1 VRAQSEGCR
10 QGSTGP
16 ETRDRLVH
24 QRPSACPRELLRAQ
38 SSGLEGSANTSQRTC
53 SVAAVAWIS
62 IGDAASALV
71 TDVDGIHQLVASG
84 VLSCVHGSDRRVML
98 DPDEVRAVLLG
109 ERAAPAIPTSL
120 GPQGE
125 TGPVS
130 PADHEPSDAPEGSPE
145 RSAEEILAGEGDV
158 VERGK
163 LAARI
168 ILALEDEIDALTDLV
183 RDAAVELTR
192 RGATSPEIAE
202 ELGIS
207 SAAVVRLLTGLPVMG
222 DDLPRTV
229 ALEGETITVPVAER
243 WTSPDPDRP
252 DRDDRDEASV
262 LVGVGG
268 PDEGPDRDEPVGGNW
283 ELWRPEDEFVPDDD
297 SATVEGGTGDE
308 PRLDQRDALVEAVA
322 EMLSDDALPTE
333 APPASV
339 DEPAVFVGST
349 QVDAELARGC
359 LATLLGVLFPWRL
372 LPVPE
377 ALRRLF
383 RR

>member
-1 VRAQSEGCR
+1 
-10 QGSTGP
+10 
-16 ETRDRLVH
+16 
-24 QRPSACPRELLRAQ
+24 
-38 SSGLEGSANTSQRTC
+38 
-53 SVAAVAWIS
+53 VAWIS

-71 TDVDGIHQLVASG
+71 TDVDGIRQLVASG

-163 LAARI
+163 LAARV

-243 WTSPDPDRP
+243 WTSPDPERP
-252 DRDDRDEASV
+252 DRDEASV

-268 PDEGPDRDEPVGGNW
+268 PDEGNEPSDGDDVVGGNW

-297 SATVEGGTGDE
+297 A
-308 PRLDQRDALVEAVA
+308 
-322 EMLSDDALPTE
+322 LSDDALPTE
-333 APPASV
+333 LQPGATDDGSWPSDDDQDVDLDDFLGLDEPPV
-339 DEPAVFVGST
+339 DAEAEGPEEPDGPAVFVGST
-349 QVDAELARGC
+349 QVDAELVRGC

-372 LPVPE
+372 LPLPE

>member
-1 VRAQSEGCR
+1 
-10 QGSTGP
+10 
-16 ETRDRLVH
+16 
-24 QRPSACPRELLRAQ
+24 
-38 SSGLEGSANTSQRTC
+38 
-53 SVAAVAWIS
+53 VAWIS

-71 TDVDGIHQLVASG
+71 TDVDGIRQLVASG

-163 LAARI
+163 LAARV

-243 WTSPDPDRP
+243 WTSPDPGP
-252 DRDDRDEASV
+252 DRDEASV

-268 PDEGPDRDEPVGGNW
+268 PDEGNEPSDGDDVVGGNW

-297 SATVEGGTGDE
+297 A
-308 PRLDQRDALVEAVA
+308 
-322 EMLSDDALPTE
+322 LSDDALPTE
-333 APPASV
+333 LQPGATDDGSWPSDDDQDVDLDDFLGLDEPPVEAEADGPEEL

-359 LATLLGVLFPWRL
+359 LATLLGVLSWRL
-372 LPVPE
+372 LPLPE

>member
-1 VRAQSEGCR
+1 
-10 QGSTGP
+10 
-16 ETRDRLVH
+16 
-24 QRPSACPRELLRAQ
+24 
-38 SSGLEGSANTSQRTC
+38 
-53 SVAAVAWIS
+53 VAWIS

-109 ERAAPAIPTSL
+109 ERAGPAIPTSL

-163 LAARI
+163 LAARV

-243 WTSPDPDRP
+243 WTSPDPERP
-252 DRDDRDEASV
+252 DRDDRDDASV

-297 SATVEGGTGDE
+297 STTVEPAADDE
-308 PRLDQRDALVEAVA
+308 LDERDALVEAVA

-333 APPASV
+333 PQPGATDDGSWPSDDDQDVDLDDFLGLDEPPVEAEAHGPV
-339 DEPAVFVGST
+339 EPDGPAVFVGST

-359 LATLLGVLFPWRL
+359 LATLLGVLSWRL